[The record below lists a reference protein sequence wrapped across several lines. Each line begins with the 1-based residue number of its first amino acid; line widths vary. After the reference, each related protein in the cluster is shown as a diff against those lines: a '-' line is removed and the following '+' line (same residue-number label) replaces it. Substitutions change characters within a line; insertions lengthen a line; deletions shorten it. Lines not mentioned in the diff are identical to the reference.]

1 MMGLLETL
9 GWTRVIK
16 NVLRH
21 VETEEPWGLGTDWQ
35 VAFPWFQNLK
45 WQIQCL
51 GEDEEV
57 SRTHESFHP
66 PNQNRADSP
75 NSFGIGTSAPAWT
88 CHYIPGVGRQWFWT
102 HQMVLRAGWGE
113 GNQYPAIKVTK
124 AVKNLDLLLLTLM
137 CQLGI
142 FLQLRSS
149 YNLVKLSEGW
159 PSTGLSPAT
168 TLAADGTPGM
178 AAPARVHFMSQ

>member
-1 MMGLLETL
+1 MSERRSWKEPNPRSKHCLKGRCPVHYMMGLLDTL

-57 SRTHESFHP
+57 SGTHESFHP

-88 CHYIPGVGRQWFWT
+88 HHYIPGVGRQWFWT
-102 HQMVLRAGWGE
+102 HQMVLRVGGE
-113 GNQYPAIKVTK
+113 GGKSVSCHK
-124 AVKNLDLLLLTLM
+124 SDK
-137 CQLGI
+137 G
-142 FLQLRSS
+142 S
-149 YNLVKLSEGW
+149 
-159 PSTGLSPAT
+159 
-168 TLAADGTPGM
+168 
-178 AAPARVHFMSQ
+178 